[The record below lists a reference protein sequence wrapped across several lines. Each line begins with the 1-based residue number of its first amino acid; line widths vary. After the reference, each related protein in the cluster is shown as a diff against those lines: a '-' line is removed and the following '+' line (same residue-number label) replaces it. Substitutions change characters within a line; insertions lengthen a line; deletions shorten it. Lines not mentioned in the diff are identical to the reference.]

1 MRYCINCGNKMDDE
15 RFCTK
20 CGTDNGP
27 VQTRIQNR
35 RNSNNIADNKSLHLL
50 HINLPTFLYWAANIF
65 FLIAAI
71 ILLKDTV
78 SSAENMTAV
87 FLLYPLGIIFAA
99 AYFILG
105 MWYTIPAAAFVL
117 NGGSRKNRK
126 VKSVAAVMLILTIV
140 VCILYQVISKF
151 SGMPDLVIKILRI
164 FTIYQVNASKLIIL
178 DILTIAAAVIGAH
191 IEQKGIR

>member
-1 MRYCINCGNKMDDE
+1 MDDE

-27 VQTRIQNR
+27 VQTIIQNR
-35 RNSNNIADNKSLHLL
+35 RKNNNIADNRILHLL

-65 FLIAAI
+65 FLIATI
-71 ILLKDTV
+71 ILLKDTI
-78 SSAENMTAV
+78 SFAENMTAV

-117 NGGSRKNRK
+117 NGGGRKNRK
-126 VKSVAAVMLILTIV
+126 VRRRL
-140 VCILYQVISKF
+140 C
-151 SGMPDLVIKILRI
+151 
-164 FTIYQVNASKLIIL
+164 
-178 DILTIAAAVIGAH
+178 
-191 IEQKGIR
+191 